1 MCIRDSYG
9 PIEDKYKEAL
19 VWMNDMWNK
28 GYIDQEIITTDYS
41 AFSAKLAQNIVGSFA
56 GPLGGMLAAQN
67 ATMAESV
74 PGFHVAAT
82 EPPKGEAG
90 VQIHTNIDLVPRAVV
105 GATITSTC
113 KNVDRVVEWLDYMY
127 SAEGQMLLNMGI
139 EGTHYTMQDRCV

>member
-1 MCIRDSYG
+1 MHYG

-82 EPPKGEAG
+82 GPAYRSTP
-90 VQIHTNIDLVPRAVV
+90 
-105 GATITSTC
+105 TSTLSPAPLWAPPSPPPA
-113 KNVDRVVEWLDYMY
+113 KM
-127 SAEGQMLLNMGI
+127 
-139 EGTHYTMQDRCV
+139 

>member
-1 MCIRDSYG
+1 
-9 PIEDKYKEAL
+9 
-19 VWMNDMWNK
+19 MWNK
-28 GYIDQEIITTDYS
+28 GYIDQEIITIRLLGLQRE
-41 AFSAKLAQNIVGSFA
+41 AGAEHRRLLA

-82 EPPKGEAG
+82 EPPKGGAG

-127 SAEGQMLLNMGI
+127 SAEG
-139 EGTHYTMQDRCV
+139 